1 MQESIQK
8 NSQDVSIAFV
18 VDASTSPVQIGI
30 PEANGWTAIIRS
42 DEQALEGLF
51 SASEK
56 TMKETGRKISE
67 INRIFYCEGP
77 GSTLGLR
84 IAAAFVRTLRW
95 TNKKPAF
102 SVFSYNALD
111 LASALAPDRECT
123 IQAPFRMGLR
133 FVRIPH
139 EDPQKSEKKIIPE
152 EEAFGQYPSSY
163 HLPDIRKRSKSV
175 SPKQTL
181 TYDLSKINGLADLL
195 PISRPCPEI
204 LPYNPKAPVFKKW
217 SPQVLLK
224 KTESS

>member
-1 MQESIQK
+1 MQESTQK
-8 NSQDVSIAFV
+8 NIQDGSLSFV

-30 PEANGWTAIIRS
+30 PDTKRWTAIIRS

-51 SASEK
+51 SATEK
-56 TMKETGRKISE
+56 VMDETGRKTSE

-102 SVFSYNALD
+102 SVYSYNALD
-111 LASALAPDRECT
+111 LASALAPDPECT

-139 EDPQKSEKKIIPE
+139 KDPRKSEKKIMPE
-152 EEAFGQYPSSY
+152 EEAFEQYPSSY
-163 HLPDIRKRSKSV
+163 HLPDIRKRSKPVDSGKIL
-175 SPKQTL
+175 S
-181 TYDLSKINGLADLL
+181 YDLSKIKGLADLSS
-195 PISRPCPEI
+195 ISKPCPKAT
-204 LPYNPKAPVFKKW
+204 PYNPQAPVFKKW
-217 SPQVLLK
+217 TPHILK
-224 KTESS
+224 D